1 MSETNTLHRI
11 VYVSSSY
18 NELSDKELEE
28 ILTTSR
34 ENNSKK
40 NITGIL
46 IYNEGNILQ
55 VLEGAKK
62 DLRTLFGVISQDTR
76 HHSCIILQDTPSC
89 TRSFADWS
97 MGFKPVSQI
106 EFLQLSGHFDFKTKN
121 LPLINEKMDFNV
133 RTILETFIKHSLK
146 QA

>member
-1 MSETNTLHRI
+1 MSETNILHRI

-18 NELSDKELEE
+18 NELSDNELEE

-40 NITGIL
+40 HITGIL

-55 VLEGAKK
+55 ILEGYKK
-62 DLRTLFGVISQDTR
+62 DLRILFGAISQDSR
-76 HHSCIILQDTPSC
+76 HHSCIILQDTPSY
-89 TRSFADWS
+89 TRSFSDWS
-97 MGFKPVSQI
+97 MGFKSVSHI
-106 EFLQLSGHFDFKTKN
+106 EFLQLSGYFDFRTRN
-121 LPLINEKMDFNV
+121 LPLINDDMDSNV

-146 QA
+146 QV